1 MEHKINELIEISRFY
16 GNDKEYVI
24 AGGGNTSFK
33 NDEKLWVKASGV
45 ALSTINKDG
54 FVEMSREKL
63 QDISKR
69 EYSKDSAQ
77 REVEV
82 KEDMMKSIVVNNG
95 LRPSVETSLHE
106 IIKFP
111 FVIHTH
117 PTLVNAL
124 TCSKNAKEKSFELLG
139 NDILFVPYIDPG
151 YVLFKYISDAL
162 KVYREEKSK
171 EPQIIVLENHGI
183 FVSADS
189 AEEVKAIYTDIEYKI
204 KAAAN
209 KELPSMQI
217 KSFFFAYTEKV
228 QELYSPDLEIATIS
242 NELIA
247 QFVKD
252 IESFSK
258 IQTAF
263 TPDHIVYCKARYIFL
278 DNGDDL
284 QFKVKAFSNKYGYM
298 PKIIGIKGK
307 GLIIIDDS
315 TSAVNTI
322 VELIQNM
329 MKISFYA
336 EAFGGSKPMTDIQIA
351 FIENWEAENYRKKM
365 SAGK

>member
-1 MEHKINELIEISRFY
+1 MEQKINELIEISQFY
-16 GNDKEYVI
+16 GKDKEYVI

-33 NDEKLWVKASGV
+33 SDDTLWIKASGV
-45 ALSTINKDG
+45 ALSTIDQNG

-63 QDISKR
+63 QVISER
-69 EYSKDSAQ
+69 EYSTDSAK

-82 KEDMMKSIVVNNG
+82 KEDMLKAIHKDTG

-106 IIKFP
+106 IIKYP

-124 TCSKNAKEKSFELLG
+124 TCSKQAKEKSFELLG

-151 YVLFKYISDAL
+151 YILFKHISDAL
-162 KVYREEKSK
+162 NKYRKENGK

-189 AEEVKAIYTDIEYKI
+189 AEEVKTIYTDIEKKI
-204 KAAAN
+204 LAATC
-209 KELPSMQI
+209 KTLPSMDIKTFFSAQI
-217 KSFFFAYTEKV
+217 EKV
-228 QELYSPDLEIATIS
+228 QEVYSPDMEIATI
-242 NELIA
+242 NNDLIA
-247 QFVKD
+247 KYVKD
-252 IESFSK
+252 ASTFAE

-278 DNGDDL
+278 DDGEDL
-284 QFKVKAFSNKYGYM
+284 PSKVNAFNAKYGYM
-298 PKIIGIKGK
+298 PKIIAVKGK
-307 GLIIIDDS
+307 GLILIDDS
-315 TSAVNTI
+315 TDAVKI
-322 VELIQNM
+322 IKELIQNM

-336 EAFGGSKPMTDIQIA
+336 EAFEGSKPMTDGQIS

-365 SAGK
+365 AAKK